1 MATMKKAQAGIKK
14 AVSKMVP
21 GEMTGKM
28 YKKSAIDA
36 IGDKQAKELDKV
48 SMLGKAAMA
57 KKKAPKFDPNK
68 KYTWEYGAEF
78 VLNGKDFGMILNA
91 LRAVINTKEAQTILL
106 AKQAG
111 DALEE
116 VLEHAVNAGV
126 VVELPEN
133 KASL

>member
-1 MATMKKAQAGIKK
+1 MSEI
-14 AVSKMVP
+14 
-21 GEMTGKM
+21 
-28 YKKSAIDA
+28 IDL
-36 IGDKQAKELDKV
+36 QQQPQ
-48 SMLGKAAMA
+48 
-57 KKKAPKFDPNK
+57 APKFDPNK

-111 DALEE
+111 DALEDL
-116 VLEHAVNAGV
+116 LERGVEAGV

-133 KASL
+133 KSSL